1 MESILKPCVDLVID
15 LRVNMKNFNNKIK
28 LKWRVFAYL
37 LGFSALLLVVLWLF
51 QTMFLNEMYRI
62 TRMWEIERAVSVVQK
77 NIDSPDLDE
86 ILVDLYLEKDI
97 YIKATNEFTPPQR
110 MMVMGYNRQRL
121 ETITNE
127 YVFELEGGEKLSLTF
142 HAIITPVNATV
153 STLQFQ
159 LVLITLFM
167 IILSVGLAIILSRKI
182 SRPIEMI
189 NISAKNL
196 AKGDYETSFT
206 GDGFLEISELSDTL
220 NNTAM
225 ELSKVE
231 KLRRDLIAHISHD
244 LRTPLSLIYSYAEM
258 MHDFP
263 DEITGEQ
270 TKVIMDETSRLSSLV
285 DDVLD
290 ISRFESGVPVLNL
303 SQFNLTSSL
312 KSAVDRVNEL
322 VRTDGFLLEFISDRD
337 INISAD
343 ELKVTQAFYNLLI
356 NAINYTGDDKVVTIR
371 QMVVDDRVRIEVSD
385 SGEGVDPEHLPYIWE
400 RYYKVD
406 KNHKRPVTGTGLG
419 LSIVKKIIESHGGQ
433 CGVESI
439 VGEGSTFWFELNLNR
454 ENESI
459 TE

>member
-1 MESILKPCVDLVID
+1 
-15 LRVNMKNFNNKIK
+15 MKNFSNKIK
-28 LKWRVFAYL
+28 LKWRVFGYL

-51 QTMFLNEMYRI
+51 QTMFLNDMYRI
-62 TRMWEIERAVSVVQK
+62 TRMWEIEKAVSVVKK

-86 ILVDLYLEKDI
+86 ILVDLYLEKEI
-97 YIKATNEFTPPQR
+97 YIKATNEFAPPQR

-127 YVFELEGGEKLSLTF
+127 YIFELEGGEKLSLTF

-159 LVLITLFM
+159 LVLITLLM
-167 IILSVGLAIILSRKI
+167 IILSVGLAIILARKI
-182 SRPIEMI
+182 SKPIEKI
-189 NISAKNL
+189 NVSAKNL
-196 AKGDYETSFT
+196 AKGDYETSFS
-206 GDGFLEISELSDTL
+206 GEGYLEISELSDTL

-263 DEITGEQ
+263 DEITGDQ

-290 ISRFESGVPVLNL
+290 ISRFESGAPLLNI
-303 SQFNLTSSL
+303 SSFNLTNSL
-312 KSAVDRVNEL
+312 KVAVDRVSEL
-322 VRTDGFLLEFISDRD
+322 VRVDGFSLDFVSDGD
-337 INISAD
+337 VYISAD

-371 QMVVDDRVRIEVSD
+371 QLLIDDKVRIEVSD
-385 SGEGVDPEHLPYIWE
+385 SGEGVDPLHLPYIWE

-433 CGVESI
+433 CGVDSI
-439 VGEGSTFWFELNLNR
+439 VGKGSTFWFELKLNADKG
-454 ENESI
+454 NSI

>member
-1 MESILKPCVDLVID
+1 
-15 LRVNMKNFNNKIK
+15 MKHFSNKIK
-28 LKWRVFAYL
+28 LKWRVFGYL

-62 TRMWEIERAVSVVQK
+62 TRMWEIERAVSIVRK
-77 NIDSPDLDE
+77 NIDSPELDD
-86 ILVDLYLEKDI
+86 IIVDLYLEKEI
-97 YIKATNEFTPPQR
+97 YIKATNEFAPPQKMMFMGASGHR
-110 MMVMGYNRQRL
+110 M
-121 ETITNE
+121 ETLTKE
-127 YVFELEGGEKLSLTF
+127 YIFELEDGETLALTF

-159 LVLITLFM
+159 LVLITLLM

-189 NISAKNL
+189 NVSAKNL
-196 AKGDYETSFT
+196 AKGDYETSFS
-206 GDGFLEISELSDTL
+206 GEGYLEISELSDTL
-220 NNTAM
+220 NNTAK

-290 ISRFESGVPVLNL
+290 ISRFESGVPLLNI
-303 SQFNLTSSL
+303 SNFNLTDSL
-312 KSAVDRVNEL
+312 KGAVDRVSEL
-322 VRTDGFLLEFISDRD
+322 VRVDGFLLEFISVGD
-337 INISAD
+337 IYISAD
-343 ELKVTQAFYNLLI
+343 ELKITQAFYNLLI
-356 NAINYTGDDKVVTIR
+356 NAINYTGDDKVVIIR
-371 QMVVDDRVRIEVSD
+371 QLVIDDRVRIEVSD
-385 SGEGVDPEHLPYIWE
+385 SGEGVDPLHLPYIWE

-439 VGEGSTFWFELNLNR
+439 VGEGSTFWFELNLNS
-454 ENESI
+454 ENKEGAL
-459 TE
+459 

>member
-1 MESILKPCVDLVID
+1 MESILRPCADLVID
-15 LRVNMKNFNNKIK
+15 LRVSMKNFNNKIK

-62 TRMWEIERAVSVVQK
+62 TRMWEIERAVSVVRK
-77 NIDSPDLDE
+77 NINSPDLDE
-86 ILVDLYLEKDI
+86 VLVDLYLEKDI
-97 YIKATNEFTPPQR
+97 YIKATNEFAPPQR

-127 YVFELEGGEKLSLTF
+127 YVFELKGGERLSLTF

-182 SRPIEMI
+182 SRPIEKI
-189 NISAKNL
+189 NLSAKNL
-196 AKGDYETSFT
+196 AKGDYETSFS
-206 GDGFLEISELSDTL
+206 GEGYLEISELSDTL
-220 NNTAM
+220 NDTAK

-290 ISRFESGVPVLNL
+290 ISRFESGVPVLKI
-303 SQFNLTSSL
+303 SRFNLTSSL
-312 KSAVDRVNEL
+312 RSAVERVSEL
-322 VRTDGFLLEFISDRD
+322 VRSDGFLLEFVSDD
-337 INISAD
+337 VVIIEAD

-356 NAINYTGDDKVVTIR
+356 NAINYTGEDKVVIIR
-371 QMVVDDRVRIEVSD
+371 QMIVDDRVRIEVSD

-433 CGVESI
+433 CGVESL
-439 VGEGSTFWFELNLNR
+439 VGKGSTFWFELNLNK
-454 ENESI
+454 ENK
-459 TE
+459 

>member
-1 MESILKPCVDLVID
+1 
-15 LRVNMKNFNNKIK
+15 MKNFGNKIK
-28 LKWRVFAYL
+28 LKWRVFGYL

-51 QTMFLNEMYRI
+51 QTIFLNDMYRI
-62 TRMWEIERAVSVVQK
+62 TRMWEIEKAVSVVRK
-77 NIDSPDLDE
+77 NIDSSDLEE
-86 ILVDLYLEKDI
+86 IIVDLYVEKDI
-97 YIKATNEFTPPQR
+97 YIKATNEFAPPQR

-127 YVFELEGGEKLSLTF
+127 YIFDLEDGEKLSLTF
-142 HAIITPVNATV
+142 YAIITPVNATV

-167 IILSVGLAIILSRKI
+167 IILSVGLAVILSRKI
-182 SRPIEMI
+182 SQPIERI
-189 NISAKNL
+189 NVSAKNL
-196 AKGDYETSFT
+196 AKGDYETSFS
-206 GDGFLEISELSDTL
+206 GDGYLEISELSDTL
-220 NNTAM
+220 NYTAL

-263 DEITGEQ
+263 DEINGEQ

-290 ISRFESGVPVLNL
+290 ISRFESGAPLLNITR
-303 SQFNLTSSL
+303 FNLTNTL
-312 KSAVDRVNEL
+312 KGAVDRVSEL
-322 VRTDGFLLEFISDRD
+322 VRIDGFLLDFVSNGDVS
-337 INISAD
+337 ISAD

-371 QMVVDDRVRIEVSD
+371 QTAFIDKVRIEVRD
-385 SGEGVDPEHLPYIWE
+385 SGEGVDPLHLPYIWE

-419 LSIVKKIIESHGGQ
+419 LTIVKKIVESHGGQ
-433 CGVESI
+433 CGVDSI
-439 VGEGSTFWFELNLNR
+439 VGGGSTFWFELKL
-454 ENESI
+454 SI
-459 TE
+459 DEDKMVDK

>member
-1 MESILKPCVDLVID
+1 
-15 LRVNMKNFNNKIK
+15 MKDYDNKIK
-28 LKWRVFAYL
+28 LKWKVFGYL

-51 QTMFLNEMYRI
+51 QTVFLNEMYRI
-62 TRMWEIERAVSVVQK
+62 TRMWEIEKAVSIVRK
-77 NIDSPDLDE
+77 NIDSPDLDD
-86 ILVDLYLEKDI
+86 IIFDLYVEKEI

-110 MMVMGYNRQRL
+110 MMVMGYSRQRM

-127 YVFELEGGEKLSLTF
+127 YVFDLEGGEKLSLTF

-159 LVLITLFM
+159 LVLITFLM
-167 IILSVGLAIILSRKI
+167 IILSVGLAVILSRKI
-182 SRPIEMI
+182 SKPIERI
-189 NISAKNL
+189 NMSAKNL
-196 AKGDYETSFT
+196 AKGDYETSFA
-206 GDGFLEISELSDTL
+206 GDGYLEISELSDTL

-290 ISRFESGVPVLNL
+290 ISRFESGVPLLNI
-303 SQFNLTSSL
+303 SKFNLTNSL
-312 KSAVDRVNEL
+312 KGAVDRVSEL
-322 VRTDGFLLEFISDRD
+322 VRVDGFSLNFVSDGD
-337 INISAD
+337 VYISAD

-356 NAINYTGDDKVVTIR
+356 NAINYTGDDKAVIIR
-371 QMVVDDRVRIEVSD
+371 QLVVDDKVRIEVID
-385 SGEGVDPEHLPYIWE
+385 SGEGVDPLHLPYIWE

-433 CGVESI
+433 CGVESK
-439 VGEGSTFWFELNLNR
+439 VGEGSTFWFELTLDADNDN
-454 ENESI
+454 SI
-459 TE
+459 AE

>member
-1 MESILKPCVDLVID
+1 
-15 LRVNMKNFNNKIK
+15 MKNFGNKIK
-28 LKWRVFAYL
+28 LKWRVFGYL

-51 QTMFLNEMYRI
+51 QTIFLNEMYRV
-62 TRMWEIERAVSVVQK
+62 TRMWEIEKAVSVVRK

-86 ILVDLYLEKDI
+86 IIVNLYAEKEI
-97 YIKATNEFTPPQR
+97 YIKATNEFAPPQR
-110 MMVMGYNRQRL
+110 MMVMGYNRQHL

-127 YVFELEGGEKLSLTF
+127 YIFEFKGGEKLSLTF

-167 IILSVGLAIILSRKI
+167 IILSVGLAVILSRKI
-182 SRPIEMI
+182 SQPIERI
-189 NISAKNL
+189 NVSAKNL
-196 AKGDYETSFT
+196 AKGDYETSFS
-206 GDGFLEISELSDTL
+206 GDGYLEISELSDTL
-220 NNTAM
+220 NYTAL

-263 DEITGEQ
+263 EEITGEQ

-290 ISRFESGVPVLNL
+290 ISRFESGVPLLNI
-303 SQFNLTSSL
+303 SRFNLTNTL
-312 KSAVDRVNEL
+312 QGAVDRVSEL
-322 VRTDGFLLEFISDRD
+322 VRVDGFLLDYVSNGDVM
-337 INISAD
+337 ISAD

-356 NAINYTGDDKVVTIR
+356 NAINYTGDDKVVTVTQTAFI
-371 QMVVDDRVRIEVSD
+371 DKVRIEVSD
-385 SGEGVDPEHLPYIWE
+385 SGEGVDPLHLPYIWE

-406 KNHKRPVTGTGLG
+406 KNHKRPFTGTGLG
-419 LSIVKKIIESHGGQ
+419 LTIVKKIIESHGGQ
-433 CGVESI
+433 CGVDSI
-439 VGEGSTFWFELNLNR
+439 VGEGSTFWFELKL
-454 ENESI
+454 SI
-459 TE
+459 DEDKMVDK

>member
-1 MESILKPCVDLVID
+1 
-15 LRVNMKNFNNKIK
+15 MKNFSNKIK
-28 LKWRVFAYL
+28 LKWRVFGYL

-62 TRMWEIERAVSVVQK
+62 TRMWEIERAVSIVRK
-77 NIDSPDLDE
+77 NIDSPELDD
-86 ILVDLYLEKDI
+86 IIVDLYVEKEI
-97 YIKATNEFTPPQR
+97 YIKATNEFAPPQR
-110 MMVMGYNRQRL
+110 MMVMQSSGHRM
-121 ETITNE
+121 ETLTRE
-127 YVFELEGGEKLSLTF
+127 YIFELEDGRNLSLTF
-142 HAIITPVNATV
+142 YAIITPVNATV

-182 SRPIEMI
+182 SKPIENI
-189 NISAKNL
+189 NASAKNL
-196 AKGDYETSFT
+196 AKGDYETSFS
-206 GDGFLEISELSDTL
+206 GEGYLEISELSDTL

-263 DEITGEQ
+263 DEITVEQ

-290 ISRFESGVPVLNL
+290 ISRFESGVPLLNI
-303 SQFNLTSSL
+303 SEFNLTDSL
-312 KSAVDRVNEL
+312 KGAVDRVSEL
-322 VRTDGFLLEFISDRD
+322 VRVDGFLLEFISDGD
-337 INISAD
+337 ILISAD
-343 ELKVTQAFYNLLI
+343 ELKITQAFYNLLI
-356 NAINYTGDDKVVTIR
+356 NAINYTGDDKVVSIR
-371 QMVVDDRVRIEVSD
+371 QLVVDDRVRIEVSD
-385 SGEGVDPEHLPYIWE
+385 SGEGVDPLHLPYIWE

-433 CGVESI
+433 CGVESK
-439 VGEGSTFWFELNLNR
+439 VGEGSTFWFELNLNS
-454 ENESI
+454 EIKE
-459 TE
+459 EAL

>member
-1 MESILKPCVDLVID
+1 
-15 LRVNMKNFNNKIK
+15 MKDYDNKIK
-28 LKWRVFAYL
+28 LKWKVFGYL

-51 QTMFLNEMYRI
+51 QTVFLNEMYRI
-62 TRMWEIERAVSVVQK
+62 TRMWEIEKAVSIVRK
-77 NIDSPDLDE
+77 NIDSPDLDD
-86 ILVDLYLEKDI
+86 IIFDLYVEKEI

-110 MMVMGYNRQRL
+110 MMVMGYSRQRM

-127 YVFELEGGEKLSLTF
+127 YVFDLEGGEKLSLTF

-159 LVLITLFM
+159 LVLITFLM
-167 IILSVGLAIILSRKI
+167 IILSVGLAVILSRKI
-182 SRPIEMI
+182 SKPIERI
-189 NISAKNL
+189 NMSAKNL
-196 AKGDYETSFT
+196 AKGDYETSFA
-206 GDGFLEISELSDTL
+206 GDGYLEISELSDTL

-290 ISRFESGVPVLNL
+290 ISRFESGVPLLNI
-303 SQFNLTSSL
+303 SKFNLTNSL
-312 KSAVDRVNEL
+312 KGAVDRVSEL
-322 VRTDGFLLEFISDRD
+322 VRVDGFSLNFVSDVD
-337 INISAD
+337 VYISAD

-356 NAINYTGDDKVVTIR
+356 NAINYTGDDKAVIIR
-371 QMVVDDRVRIEVSD
+371 QLVVDDKVRIEVID
-385 SGEGVDPEHLPYIWE
+385 SGEGVDPLHLPYIWE

-433 CGVESI
+433 CGVESK
-439 VGEGSTFWFELNLNR
+439 VGEGSTFWFELTLDADNDN
-454 ENESI
+454 SI
-459 TE
+459 AE

>member
-1 MESILKPCVDLVID
+1 MESILRPCVDLVID

-62 TRMWEIERAVSVVQK
+62 TRMWEIERAVSVVRK
-77 NIDSPDLDE
+77 NIDSPDLDD
-86 ILVDLYLEKDI
+86 IIVDLYVEKEI
-97 YIKATNEFTPPQR
+97 YIKATNEFAPPQR
-110 MMVMGYNRQRL
+110 MMFMQSSGHRM
-121 ETITNE
+121 ETLTRE
-127 YVFELEGGEKLSLTF
+127 YIFDMEDGKTISLTF
-142 HAIITPVNATV
+142 YAIITPVNATV

-167 IILSVGLAIILSRKI
+167 IILSVGLAVILSRKI
-182 SRPIEMI
+182 ASPIENI
-189 NISAKNL
+189 NASAKNL
-196 AKGDYETSFT
+196 AKGDYETSFS
-206 GDGFLEISELSDTL
+206 GEGYLEISELSDTL

-290 ISRFESGVPVLNL
+290 ISRFESGIPLLNI
-303 SQFNLTSSL
+303 SKFNLTDSL
-312 KSAVDRVNEL
+312 KGAVDRVSEL
-322 VRTDGFLLEFISDRD
+322 VRVDGFSLNFVSDGD
-337 INISAD
+337 IVISAD

-356 NAINYTGDDKVVTIR
+356 NAINYTGDDKVVIIR
-371 QMVVDDRVRIEVSD
+371 QIVIDDRVRIEVSD
-385 SGEGVDPEHLPYIWE
+385 SGEGVDPLHLPYIWE

-419 LSIVKKIIESHGGQ
+419 LSIVKKIIEAHGGH
-433 CGVESI
+433 CGVNSI
-439 VGEGSTFWFELNLNR
+439 VGEGSTFWFELNLKSDKNLQ
-454 ENESI
+454 
-459 TE
+459 

>member
-1 MESILKPCVDLVID
+1 
-15 LRVNMKNFNNKIK
+15 MKNFSNKIK
-28 LKWRVFAYL
+28 LKWRVFGYL

-51 QTMFLNEMYRI
+51 QTMFLNDMYRI
-62 TRMWEIERAVSVVQK
+62 TRMWEIEKAVSVVKK

-86 ILVDLYLEKDI
+86 ILVDLYVEKEI
-97 YIKATNEFTPPQR
+97 YIKATNEFAPPQR

-127 YVFELEGGEKLSLTF
+127 YIFELEGGENLSLTF

-159 LVLITLFM
+159 LVLITLLM
-167 IILSVGLAIILSRKI
+167 IILSVGLAIILARKI
-182 SRPIEMI
+182 SKPIEKI

-196 AKGDYETSFT
+196 AKGDYETSFS
-206 GDGFLEISELSDTL
+206 GEGYLEISELSDTL
-220 NNTAM
+220 NHTAL

-231 KLRRDLIAHISHD
+231 KLRRELIAHISHD

-263 DEITGEQ
+263 DEITGDQ

-290 ISRFESGVPVLNL
+290 ISRFESGAPLLNI
-303 SQFNLTSSL
+303 SSFNLTNSL
-312 KSAVDRVNEL
+312 KGAVNRVSEL
-322 VRTDGFLLEFISDRD
+322 VRVDGFSLDFVSDGD
-337 INISAD
+337 VYISAD

-371 QMVVDDRVRIEVSD
+371 QLLIDDKVRIEVSD
-385 SGEGVDPEHLPYIWE
+385 SGEGVDPLHLPYIWE

-433 CGVESI
+433 CGVDSI
-439 VGEGSTFWFELNLNR
+439 VGKGSTFWFELNLSADKGD
-454 ENESI
+454 SI

>member
-1 MESILKPCVDLVID
+1 
-15 LRVNMKNFNNKIK
+15 MKNFSNKIK
-28 LKWRVFAYL
+28 LKWRVFGYL

-51 QTMFLNEMYRI
+51 QTMFLNDMYRI
-62 TRMWEIERAVSVVQK
+62 TRMWEIEKAVSVVKK

-86 ILVDLYLEKDI
+86 ILVDLYLEKEI
-97 YIKATNEFTPPQR
+97 YIKATNEFAPPQR

-127 YVFELEGGEKLSLTF
+127 YIFELEGGEKLSLTF

-159 LVLITLFM
+159 LVLITLLM
-167 IILSVGLAIILSRKI
+167 IILSVGLAIILARKI
-182 SRPIEMI
+182 SKPIEKI
-189 NISAKNL
+189 NVSAKNL
-196 AKGDYETSFT
+196 AKGDYETSFS
-206 GDGFLEISELSDTL
+206 GEGYLEISELSDTL

-263 DEITGEQ
+263 DEITGDQ

-290 ISRFESGVPVLNL
+290 ISRFESGAPLLNI
-303 SQFNLTSSL
+303 SSFNLTNSL
-312 KSAVDRVNEL
+312 KVAVDRVSEL
-322 VRTDGFLLEFISDRD
+322 VRVDGFSLDFVSDGD
-337 INISAD
+337 VYISAD

-371 QMVVDDRVRIEVSD
+371 QLLIDDKVRIEVSD
-385 SGEGVDPEHLPYIWE
+385 SGEGVDPLHLPYIWE

-433 CGVESI
+433 CGVDSI
-439 VGEGSTFWFELNLNR
+439 VGKGSTFWFELKLN
-454 ENESI
+454 NEKK
-459 TE
+459 EEAY

>member
-1 MESILKPCVDLVID
+1 
-15 LRVNMKNFNNKIK
+15 MKNFGNKIK
-28 LKWRVFAYL
+28 LKWRVFGYL

-51 QTMFLNEMYRI
+51 QTIFLNEMYRV
-62 TRMWEIERAVSVVQK
+62 TRMWEIEKAVSVVRK

-86 ILVDLYLEKDI
+86 IIIDLYAEKEI
-97 YIKATNEFTPPQR
+97 YIKATNEFAPPQR
-110 MMVMGYNRQRL
+110 MMIMGYNRQRL

-127 YVFELEGGEKLSLTF
+127 YVFELKGGEKLSLTF

-167 IILSVGLAIILSRKI
+167 IILSVGLAVILSRKI
-182 SRPIEMI
+182 SQPIERI
-189 NISAKNL
+189 NVSAKNL
-196 AKGDYETSFT
+196 AKGDYETSFS
-206 GDGFLEISELSDTL
+206 GDGYLEISELSDTL
-220 NNTAM
+220 NYTAL

-263 DEITGEQ
+263 KEITGEQ

-290 ISRFESGVPVLNL
+290 ISRFESGVPLLNI
-303 SQFNLTSSL
+303 SRFNLTNTL
-312 KSAVDRVNEL
+312 KGAVERVSEL
-322 VRTDGFLLEFISDRD
+322 VRVDGFLLDYVSNGEVFIT
-337 INISAD
+337 AD

-371 QMVVDDRVRIEVSD
+371 QTAFIDKVRIEVKD
-385 SGEGVDPEHLPYIWE
+385 SGEGVDPVHLPYIWE

-419 LSIVKKIIESHGGQ
+419 LTIVKKIIESHGGQ
-433 CGVESI
+433 CGVDSI
-439 VGEGSTFWFELNLNR
+439 VGEGSTFWFELKLNVD
-454 ENESI
+454 EGNTI

>member
-1 MESILKPCVDLVID
+1 
-15 LRVNMKNFNNKIK
+15 MKHFSNKIK
-28 LKWRVFAYL
+28 LKWRVFGYL

-62 TRMWEIERAVSVVQK
+62 TRMWEIERAVSIVRK
-77 NIDSPDLDE
+77 NIDSPELDD
-86 ILVDLYLEKDI
+86 IIVDLYLEKEI
-97 YIKATNEFTPPQR
+97 YIKATNEFAPPQKMMFMGASGHR
-110 MMVMGYNRQRL
+110 M
-121 ETITNE
+121 ETLTKE
-127 YVFELEGGEKLSLTF
+127 YIFELEDGATLALTF

-159 LVLITLFM
+159 LVLITLLM

-189 NISAKNL
+189 NVSAKNL
-196 AKGDYETSFT
+196 AKGDYETSFS
-206 GDGFLEISELSDTL
+206 GEGYLEISELSDTL
-220 NNTAM
+220 NNTAK

-290 ISRFESGVPVLNL
+290 ISRFESGVPLLNI
-303 SQFNLTSSL
+303 SNFNLTDSL
-312 KSAVDRVNEL
+312 KGAVDRVSEL
-322 VRTDGFLLEFISDRD
+322 VRVDGFLLEFISDGD
-337 INISAD
+337 IYISAD
-343 ELKVTQAFYNLLI
+343 ELKITQAFYNLLI
-356 NAINYTGDDKVVTIR
+356 NAINYTGDDKVVIIR
-371 QMVVDDRVRIEVSD
+371 QLVIDDRVRIEVSD
-385 SGEGVDPEHLPYIWE
+385 SGEGVDPLHLPYIWE

-439 VGEGSTFWFELNLNR
+439 VGEGSTFWFELNLNS
-454 ENESI
+454 ENKEGAL
-459 TE
+459 

>member
-1 MESILKPCVDLVID
+1 
-15 LRVNMKNFNNKIK
+15 MKNFGNKIK
-28 LKWRVFAYL
+28 LKWRVFGYL

-51 QTMFLNEMYRI
+51 QTIFLNEMYRI
-62 TRMWEIERAVSVVQK
+62 TRMWEIEKAVSIVRK
-77 NIDSPDLDE
+77 NIDSPDLDD
-86 ILVDLYLEKDI
+86 IIVDLYVEKEI
-97 YIKATNEFTPPQR
+97 YIKATNEFAPPQR

-127 YVFELEGGEKLSLTF
+127 YVFDLEGGEKLSLTF

-167 IILSVGLAIILSRKI
+167 IILSVVLAVILSRKI
-182 SRPIEMI
+182 ARPIENI
-189 NISAKNL
+189 NVSAKNL
-196 AKGDYETSFT
+196 AKGDYETSFA
-206 GDGFLEISELSDTL
+206 GDGYLEISELSDTL
-220 NNTAM
+220 NYTAL

-231 KLRRDLIAHISHD
+231 KLRRELIAHISHD

-290 ISRFESGVPVLNL
+290 ISRFESGVPLLNI
-303 SQFNLTSSL
+303 SNFNLTNSL
-312 KSAVDRVNEL
+312 KGAVDRVSEL
-322 VRTDGFLLEFISDRD
+322 VRVDGFLLNFVNNGDVFI
-337 INISAD
+337 NAD

-356 NAINYTGDDKVVTIR
+356 NAINYTGDDKVVTVTQTAFI
-371 QMVVDDRVRIEVSD
+371 DKVRIEVKD
-385 SGEGVDPEHLPYIWE
+385 SGEGVDPLHLPYIWE

-406 KNHKRPVTGTGLG
+406 KNHKRPITGTGLG
-419 LSIVKKIIESHGGQ
+419 LSIVKKIVESHGGQ
-433 CGVESI
+433 CGVDSI
-439 VGEGSTFWFELNLNR
+439 VGEGSTFWFELKLNVD
-454 ENESI
+454 EGNI